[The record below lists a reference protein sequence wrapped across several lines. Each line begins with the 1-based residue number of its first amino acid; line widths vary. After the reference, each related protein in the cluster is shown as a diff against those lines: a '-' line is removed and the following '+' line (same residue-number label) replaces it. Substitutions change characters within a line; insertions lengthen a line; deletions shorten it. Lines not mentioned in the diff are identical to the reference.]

1 MFCLH
6 SSWKRISCSFSGSK
20 TFQSVLWPT
29 NVWIRA
35 LSAII
40 HIITSFFSLGGREA
54 GKECGSLHKPEI
66 QEVRRENANWD
77 RSRGCSCKA
86 GERANHEIAKNK
98 GRNLGLHQGG
108 EDCHGLKEK
117 LSFKRNQYL
126 EHSSYSVLV
135 SANYYCFLGKV
146 VNFHINV

>member
-1 MFCLH
+1 MAA
-6 SSWKRISCSFSGSK
+6 I
-20 TFQSVLWPT
+20 
-29 NVWIRA
+29 I
-35 LSAII
+35 SAII

-66 QEVRRENANWD
+66 QEVRRENANWG

-98 GRNLGLHQGG
+98 ARNLGLHQGG

-117 LSFKRNQYL
+117 LSFKRNKYP

-135 SANYYCFLGKV
+135 SANYCCFLGKV
-146 VNFHINV
+146 VNFHINVSIKIEEIKLTSNFFFFGLNSFINTVEGERG